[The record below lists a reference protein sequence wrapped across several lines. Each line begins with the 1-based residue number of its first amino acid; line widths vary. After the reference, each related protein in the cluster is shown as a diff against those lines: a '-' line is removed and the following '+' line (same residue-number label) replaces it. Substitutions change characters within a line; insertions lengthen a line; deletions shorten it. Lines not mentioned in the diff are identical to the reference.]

1 MNSFC
6 LKASYPPVLC
16 FMSQLFPQSQ
26 QAGEA
31 WSRSESDTEKHPPS
45 LVFVLAAPASLSK
58 AGEAPCS
65 CPIPSVLLS
74 FGLLSA
80 SVFFLVMFITPGV
93 RDGRWMGAG
102 LEIGVGEG
110 GLCFDT
116 PGEGGRVFCL
126 LK

>member
-1 MNSFC
+1 MDKIIS
-6 LKASYPPVLC
+6 PVLAHTGDVLHK
-16 FMSQLFPQSQ
+16 SVSV
-26 QAGEA
+26 
-31 WSRSESDTEKHPPS
+31 TEEHSPS
-45 LVFVLAAPASLSK
+45 LVFALAATASLSE

-65 CPIPSVLLS
+65 CPVPSVLLS

-93 RDGRWMGAG
+93 RGGRWMGAG
-102 LEIGVGEG
+102 LETGVGDG

-116 PGEGGRVFCL
+116 LGEGGRVFCL

>member
-1 MNSFC
+1 MPHKSVV
-6 LKASYPPVLC
+6 SPVL
-16 FMSQLFPQSQ
+16 
-26 QAGEA
+26 AHTGEA
-31 WSRSESDTEKHPPS
+31 SSRSESDTEKHPPS

-65 CPIPSVLLS
+65 CPVPSVLLS

-93 RDGRWMGAG
+93 RDGRWMGAD
-102 LEIGVGEG
+102 LETGVGDG
-110 GLCFDT
+110 GLCFDM